1 MEKMTMV
8 IVTHEMSF
16 AREVSDKII
25 FMDKGVIVEQ
35 VEPEKVFSSENE
47 RRREFLKRYKA

>member
-35 VEPEKVFSSENE
+35 GEPEKVFSSENE
-47 RRREFLKRYKA
+47 RMREFLKRYKA